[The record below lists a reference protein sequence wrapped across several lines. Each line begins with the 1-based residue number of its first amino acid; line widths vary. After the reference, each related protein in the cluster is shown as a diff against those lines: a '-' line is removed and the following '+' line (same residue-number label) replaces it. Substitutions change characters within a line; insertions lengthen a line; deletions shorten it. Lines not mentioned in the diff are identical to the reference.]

1 LRQRRSFRDGIKRS
15 ELFERIE
22 RLLKQTPSAM
32 INLGRKG
39 KRMRSFEELLQES
52 SAIHGHHCA
61 GQVLGVRMAMAGCRE
76 VDIDEPKG
84 CKKLVVY
91 VEMDRCATDAVQ
103 AVTGCSLGK
112 RTLKF
117 LDYGKMAATFVNT
130 ETQQAV
136 RVLAK
141 DDARALVKVYAPDA
155 ANPREAQKQA
165 YRVMAEETLFSIQ
178 PVRVQIPEQEMP
190 GYRGARIQCDEC
202 GEGINFHR
210 EVRIGG
216 RTLCIPCAR
225 GAFLPNGN
233 GLSKTETNPKVLLIV
248 GSKKVG
254 KTTLIEKLIPE
265 LTSRGYRVATVKH
278 HHSDFPV
285 SVDAAGTD
293 TWRHRQAGAKSVA
306 LVTPTDVALF
316 HDTDE
321 SLGLD
326 QIIANF
332 SGTDIVLVEGFHLE
346 PYAKIAVMG
355 ETDKD
360 WHLRAN
366 RNLIATVGPTMPRS
380 PVPSFEPDNIRLL
393 ADHIEKWMSGKFES
407 LQIARRAV

>member
-1 LRQRRSFRDGIKRS
+1 
-15 ELFERIE
+15 
-22 RLLKQTPSAM
+22 
-32 INLGRKG
+32 
-39 KRMRSFEELLQES
+39 MRSFEELLQES
-52 SAIHGHHCA
+52 SSIHGHHCA
-61 GQVLGVRMAMAGCRE
+61 GQVLGVRMAMVGCRE
-76 VDIDEPKG
+76 VDVNEPKG

-117 LDYGKMAATFVNT
+117 LDHGKMAATFVNT

-155 ANPREAQKQA
+155 ANPRDAQKQA
-165 YRVMAEETLFSIQ
+165 YRIMAEQTLFSIQ

-233 GLSKTETNPKVLLIV
+233 GLSKMETNPKILLIV

-254 KTTLIEKLIPE
+254 KTTLIEKLIPV

-321 SLGLD
+321 SLKLD
-326 QIIANF
+326 QIVANF

-355 ETDKD
+355 EADKD
-360 WHLRAN
+360 WRLRAD
-366 RNLIATVGPTMPRS
+366 RNLIATVGPTMTQS
-380 PVPSFEPDNIRLL
+380 PIPSFEPDNIRPL

-407 LQIARRAV
+407 LQTSQEGHPESVLP